1 VVVIAVFGIYSHP
14 VNYITHYAIIIFL
27 FYFHANMGLPWA
39 TKNKT
44 TTYFNIPLVIISE
57 IAVYI
62 ILCFGN
68 DLILTKWHIL
78 AGSNLKFS
86 YAYAWRNLY
95 RAIYF
100 IGFSTGYYYLLTYL
114 KEKRKSAELEKQK
127 LNEIIRRQ
135 NIEQELTRSQNAFLK
150 AQINPH
156 FLFNTLDFIYHNI
169 SSLTPVAADEII
181 TLAEM
186 MRFAI
191 DADKMGELIRMGD
204 ELEQVNNLI
213 FLSRLRKDDVPD
225 FRLIY
230 GEAVTQILFIPLVLL
245 TLTENIFKHGNL
257 NEGQH
262 ASLSINISEDFL
274 HIETDNQSTRT
285 EKSGSHGTGL
295 LNIEKRLKY
304 AYGDGVEFDKKLD
317 IDGRFKVSIKVPVDL
332 LK

>member
-1 VVVIAVFGIYSHP
+1 MVMMVFGVYSHP
-14 VNYITHYAIIIFL
+14 VTYITHYIIIISL
-27 FYFHANMGLPWA
+27 FYFHSNIGLPWA
-39 TKNKT
+39 TKSKPGS
-44 TTYFNIPLVIISE
+44 YLNIPFLIIAE

-62 ILCFGN
+62 GLCFGN
-68 DLILTKWHIL
+68 DAMLTKWHIL
-78 AGSNLKFS
+78 SGGDLKFS
-86 YAYAWRNLY
+86 NPYAWRNLY
-95 RAIYF
+95 RGLYF
-100 IGFSTGYYYLLTYL
+100 IGFSTGYYYLFTYL
-114 KEKRKSAELEKQK
+114 KEKRKSEELEKQK
-127 LNEIIRRQ
+127 LKEIIQRQ

-169 SSLTPVAADEII
+169 SSITPVAADAII

-191 DADKMGELIRMGD
+191 DADKMGELISMGD

-304 AYGDGVEFDKKLD
+304 AYGDGVEFNKKLD
-317 IDGRFKVSIKVPVDL
+317 MHGRFKVSIKVPVDL